1 MGFIAASCRPLMVLS
16 PDIAQ
21 RLAVPQQSRRAIIIR
36 SAALFDQ
43 RNGSGLFQMI
53 TSNVPRGSKLRAP
66 KPAVSPT
73 DLAKRFLELKRL
85 RQQVDELERSAA
97 IEGPQIARSDGS
109 RNRK

>member
-1 MGFIAASCRPLMVLS
+1 MVLS

-21 RLAVPQQSRRAIIIR
+21 SLAVPQQSRRAIIIR

-53 TSNVPRGSKLRAP
+53 ASKVPRGSKLRAP

-85 RQQVDELERSAA
+85 RQQVDELERSEA
-97 IEGPQIARSDGS
+97 IEGPQIAARTDRRTGND
-109 RNRK
+109 RNEP